1 MKNLNTGVH
10 KFSAFKNIAKE
21 QKKSSF
27 PIFQIDLFYFRLISQ
42 DGILSKK
49 IVSKLFLSFIDLLT
63 ACETSKVS

>member
-10 KFSAFKNIAKE
+10 KFSAFKDIAKE

-49 IVSKLFLSFIDLLT
+49 IVSKLFLRFIGLLT

>member
-10 KFSAFKNIAKE
+10 KFSAFKDIAKE

-49 IVSKLFLSFIDLLT
+49 IVSELFFKLYWPFNSLRNFKS
-63 ACETSKVS
+63 